1 MKQREENVLST
12 QSLQESLGVK
22 GSFGHFLARAGMRL
36 LEIDKVNQ
44 TQAKCATLEGPDFSA
59 GILRE
64 VGVSYDLPE
73 EQLDNIPR
81 EGGFITVSNHH
92 FGSIDGLILSA
103 TVGKRRADYRIL
115 TTFLLALI
123 PNLRNSFLPVDN
135 LSGSTNARSVNGIRM
150 ALSHIA
156 SGGGL
161 GLFPAG
167 EVATWQKRKQRPSG
181 TRFFQIQDKP
191 WAPNIIK
198 LIRKSG
204 LPVVPIYFEGRN
216 SLSFHLLGLLHRR
229 LRTGRLVHELFN
241 KKGTTVKVRIGK
253 PIPPEVLA
261 QYEVAQLGPW
271 LREQCYALAAEK
283 D

>member
-22 GSFGHFLARAGMRL
+22 GSFGHLLARAGMRL

-44 TQAKCATLEGPDFSA
+44 AQAKCATLEGPEFSA
-59 GILRE
+59 GILR
-64 VGVSYDLPE
+64 VAGISYEIPE
-73 EQLDNIPR
+73 GQLENIPL

-92 FGSIDGLILSA
+92 FGGADGLILSA
-103 TVGKRRADYRIL
+103 VVGQRRADYRIL
-115 TTFLLALI
+115 TTFLLARI
-123 PNLRNSFLPVDN
+123 PNLHNSFLPVDN

-150 ALSHIA
+150 ALTHIA

-167 EVATWQKRKQRPSG
+167 EVATWQKRKQRPAD

-191 WAPNIIK
+191 WATNIIK

-204 LPVVPIYFEGRN
+204 LPVVPIYFEGHN

-241 KKGTTVKVRIGK
+241 KRGTCIQVRIGK
-253 PIPPEVLA
+253 PIPPEVLV
-261 QYEVAQLGPW
+261 QYEVPQLGPW
-271 LREQCYALAAEK
+271 LREQCYALAPKE